1 MRAIIL
7 ISILLHQLLLM
18 GQIQNDI
25 NIDIRWDNDLIF
37 MKDRY
42 YTNGFDVFLSID
54 KSKQYKKNYFV
65 KDESLDQEHHI
76 TTIGVSHKI
85 YTPRAYGSSRIIRYD
100 RPFAGALYGTMGG
113 RKTHTPN
120 ESIYTELQFGILG
133 PYTGAQP
140 IQTEWHEF
148 TNSDIPGGWQ
158 HQLRTSVILNY
169 NFQYDQNLIKRKNIA
184 LINSNRIEIGTYKV
198 NIQSGVNLLFGHF
211 NHPFYGVAVSNK
223 NKKTWTTYIDIDSRI
238 KIIGFDATL
247 QGSVFHTKD
256 PHTFTSSEINRFVF
270 QNSVKFNIMRHWML
284 IGIAGNISTPEFINA
299 KPHFYGTLSMSFLI

>member
-148 TNSDIPGGWQ
+148 TNSDIPGSTLIFVHHNGLNSSLALKILAIRVRPPIMEQ
-158 HQLRTSVILNY
+158 IQLWNT
-169 NFQYDQNLIKRKNIA
+169 A
-184 LINSNRIEIGTYKV
+184 LHNGLV
-198 NIQSGVNLLFGHF
+198 GGH
-211 NHPFYGVAVSNK
+211 
-223 NKKTWTTYIDIDSRI
+223 IR
-238 KIIGFDATL
+238 
-247 QGSVFHTKD
+247 Q
-256 PHTFTSSEINRFVF
+256 
-270 QNSVKFNIMRHWML
+270 
-284 IGIAGNISTPEFINA
+284 
-299 KPHFYGTLSMSFLI
+299 MSQKHRS